1 MEVTITP
8 PKDVIVIQER
18 TRTISQVT
26 IIELIDNPT
35 KKTVVAKTNEVGI
48 ITLWSGADYDAI
60 GQWTDS
66 DVEARIQTIYT

>member
-1 MEVTITP
+1 MEVIITP

-35 KKTVVAKTNEVGI
+35 KKTVVAKTSEVGSL
-48 ITLWSGADYDAI
+48 TLWQNAEYDAI
-60 GQWTDS
+60 GQWTDA
-66 DVEARIQTIYT
+66 DVQTRIRELYT

>member
-1 MEVTITP
+1 MEIIITP

-35 KKTVVAKTNEVGI
+35 KKTVTAKTNEVGI

-60 GQWTDS
+60 GQWTDA